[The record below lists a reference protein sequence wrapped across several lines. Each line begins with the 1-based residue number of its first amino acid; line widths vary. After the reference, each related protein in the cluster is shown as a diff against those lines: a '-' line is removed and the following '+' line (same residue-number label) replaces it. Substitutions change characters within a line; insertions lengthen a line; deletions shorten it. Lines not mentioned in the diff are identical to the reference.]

1 MLAENNEDYDYV
13 LIFEGDVIVDSPY
26 SELYSK
32 LIDFNQT
39 AIETDMDIIGFGN
52 PTNNRNLNGPKVND
66 IHTDVTPFVPAQS
79 YLITRTKLAGIR
91 EKLSTLPWDAFDLW
105 ICNVAKLR
113 VGTADKIYTKHLL
126 IVTGKQI

>member
-13 LIFEGDVIVDSPY
+13 LIFEGDVIIDSPY

-52 PTNNRNLNGPKVND
+52 PTNNRKTCQGKKDIPLLNDLSARRRIRLVV
-66 IHTDVTPFVPAQS
+66 VTLQ
-79 YLITRTKLAGIR
+79 
-91 EKLSTLPWDAFDLW
+91 
-105 ICNVAKLR
+105 
-113 VGTADKIYTKHLL
+113 H
-126 IVTGKQI
+126 